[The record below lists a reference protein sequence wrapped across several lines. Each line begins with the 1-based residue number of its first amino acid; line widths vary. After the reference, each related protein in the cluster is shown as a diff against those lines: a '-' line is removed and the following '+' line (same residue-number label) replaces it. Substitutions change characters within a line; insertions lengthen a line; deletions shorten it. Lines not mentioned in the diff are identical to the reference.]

1 MAKFTLH
8 SKFDSAGDQVTAIAH
23 LKQGLAKH
31 KKNQVLMGVTGSG
44 KTFTMAQVIAETQR
58 PALIMCHNK
67 TLAAQLYNEMRG
79 FFPENHVEYFVSY
92 FDYYQPE
99 AYLPSSD
106 TYIDKD
112 SAINDKLEQLKNS
125 ATYSILEHRDTVI
138 VSSVSSIYGI
148 GAVENYKKMTID
160 IYKGQE
166 ISIKRLTEKLVSI
179 QYDRNDIE
187 LNRAHFSVKG
197 DIVNIFPAQT
207 SDYYVKISFF
217 GNEIET
223 IYKIDPL
230 TGKRIAELKHYKLYS
245 SSLYTTPE
253 TQVKK
258 SLPYIQQELE
268 ERIAFF
274 KSQEKYIEAQRIKE
288 RTELDMEMLREVNY
302 CNGIEH
308 YSRYISGRE
317 AGSTPP
323 TIFDYLPEDTII
335 IVDESHVTI
344 PQIRAMYN
352 GDFNRKSTLA
362 NYGFRLPSCLDN
374 RPLKFEE
381 WDIARKDTIF
391 VSATPGEW
399 ELETTS
405 GEVVE
410 QIIRPTGLLDP
421 ICIIKPLENQIEDLT
436 IEIQKNIK
444 VKEKTIAITLT
455 KKMAENITEYF
466 SENNVRAKYMHSDL
480 NAIERVEIIKA
491 FKNDEFDVLIGI
503 NLLREGIDIPECS
516 TVAILD
522 ADKEGFLRSKTSLI
536 QIIGRAARN
545 INGKAI
551 LYADKITKSMQEAID
566 ETKRRRKIQEE
577 WNKKHNVTPKSTI
590 ANITESLDS
599 KLREQKEDDDDGLN
613 INIKELTKMRNKI
626 EKEMLKEAKKH
637 NFELAQEL
645 KEKLEKIDQKIISS

>member
-1 MAKFTLH
+1 MSKFILH
-8 SKFDSAGDQVTAIAH
+8 SKFDSAGDQITAIEN
-23 LKQGLAKH
+23 LKEGLKKH

-44 KTFTMAQVIAETQR
+44 KTFTMAQVIAQTQR

-125 ATYSILEHRDTVI
+125 ATYSILEHKDTI
-138 VSSVSSIYGI
+138 IISSVSSIYGI
-148 GAVENYKKMTID
+148 GAVENYTKMTID

-166 ISIKRLTEKLVSI
+166 LSIKRLSEKLVSI

-187 LNRAHFSVKG
+187 LNRAHFSIKG

-207 SDYYVKISFF
+207 SDYYIKISFF

-223 IYKIDPL
+223 IYKVEPL
-230 TGKRIAELKHYKLYS
+230 TGKKIVELTSYKLYS

-258 SLPYIQQELE
+258 SLPYIQAELE
-268 ERIAFF
+268 ERINFF

-288 RTELDMEMLREVNY
+288 RTELDIEMLREVNY

-317 AGSTPP
+317 VGSTPP
-323 TIFDYLPEDTII
+323 TIFDYLPENTII

-399 ELETTS
+399 ELETTN
-405 GEVVE
+405 GEVIE

-444 VKEKTIAITLT
+444 AKEKTIAITLT

-466 SENNVRAKYMHSDL
+466 LENSIRAKYMHSDL

-551 LYADKITKSMQEAID
+551 LYADKITKSMEEAIG
-566 ETKRRRKIQEE
+566 ETQRRRKIQEE
-577 WNKKHNVTPKSTI
+577 WNKKQNIVPTSTVS
-590 ANITESLDS
+590 NITESLDA
-599 KLREQKEDDDDGLN
+599 KLKEQQIDDDPELN
-613 INIKELTKMRNKI
+613 LNIKELNKIRNKI
-626 EKEMLKEAKKH
+626 EKEMLKEARKH
-637 NFELAQEL
+637 NFEAAQEL